1 MKRFVFIIIVGL
13 GFFKSVSAQF
23 GNIDTS
29 ATVVDTIAAD
39 TIVVN
44 TLVADT
50 AVAVDTTT
58 AQWIRHKAV
67 QDSIANEKIYEGAQ
81 HSAEFP
87 GGGPAFRYFI
97 EKNMIYP
104 PLAKANNIQG
114 NVFVTFVVDKK
125 GVVKH
130 VTLKKGIGYGCD
142 EEAVRLARK
151 MPKWKPGI
159 WYDDNPIHTRVTMSI
174 PFVLPK

>member
-1 MKRFVFIIIVGL
+1 MRLTQICFLIFFL
-13 GFFKSVSAQF
+13 GVLTHLNAQF
-23 GNIDTS
+23 GTVDTS
-29 ATVVDTIAAD
+29 ATIVDTM
-39 TIVVN
+39 V
-44 TLVADT
+44 VADT
-50 AVAVDTTT
+50 VVAVDTTT
-58 AQWIRHKAV
+58 AQWIRYKAI
-67 QDSIANEKIYEGAQ
+67 QDSTANEKIYEGAQ

-97 EKNMIYP
+97 EKNMSYP
-104 PLAKANNIQG
+104 PLAKANNIEG
-114 NVFVTFVVDKK
+114 KVFVTFVVDKK

-130 VTLKKGIGYGCD
+130 PSIHKSLGYGCD
-142 EEAVRLARK
+142 EEAIRLVKK